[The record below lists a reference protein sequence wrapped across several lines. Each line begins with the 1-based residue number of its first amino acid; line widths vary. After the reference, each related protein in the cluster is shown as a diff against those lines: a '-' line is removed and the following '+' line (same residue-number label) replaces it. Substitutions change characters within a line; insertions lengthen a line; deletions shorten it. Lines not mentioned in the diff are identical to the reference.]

1 MIERKR
7 KELELMRVQTARFE
21 LELKI
26 EEMLKD
32 IERLKNAIIVQA
44 QTEIKI
50 KEEIKQFTDRE

>member
-7 KELELMRVQTARFE
+7 KELDLMRVQTARFE

-26 EEMLKD
+26 EEMNKD
-32 IERLKNAIIVQA
+32 IERLTAAIAIQE

-50 KEEIKQFTDRE
+50 KEELKLFNK

>member
-7 KELELMRVQTARFE
+7 KELELMRVQTAKFE

-26 EEMLKD
+26 EEMNKD
-32 IERLKNAIIVQA
+32 IERLKAAIVIQE

-50 KEEIKQFTDRE
+50 KEELKILN